1 MTVLVTCGH
10 TRAGL
15 ATVRGL
21 GRAGVA
27 VAVGAPH
34 RPALAMWSRYA
45 TTTLLLPEAASEAR
59 RFASVVVEEVT
70 GRAADGALASTDAAV
85 WALSRWR
92 HGLPHRALSML
103 PPHDAVVVALDRLAL
118 RDRARSLGVDCV
130 PMIRIKGTADVEPAL
145 LQVQQEHATRDGRVA
160 ALVRPIVPAFER
172 EDGTTRIVTAI
183 PIDNVGA
190 LRRLLY
196 ERDDLVSGCLIEPRP
211 PGDYL
216 GYGAVCRHGE
226 VVAEIFQQRL
236 RERGDL
242 SGVSTLACTIPV
254 DEDMR
259 QAGRALL
266 KGLKFNG
273 PCLVEFTRG
282 DDGAVRLVNLIPR
295 LWGSL
300 GLAALAGVNVPWLTL
315 RVARGD
321 DVVPGLV
328 ARPGHVW
335 RWVVGDIEVL
345 AQRLGRLVSRV
356 EGRGVIRRRA
366 ESLREL
372 LDVRDIW
379 RARPDVFELDD
390 PLPSTLELKQRL
402 EEVRANVGR

>member
-1 MTVLVTCGH
+1 
-10 TRAGL
+10 
-15 ATVRGL
+15 
-21 GRAGVA
+21 
-27 VAVGAPH
+27 
-34 RPALAMWSRYA
+34 MWSRYA
-45 TTTLLLPEAASEAR
+45 TTTLLVPEASLEAR

-70 GRAADGALASTDAAV
+70 GRAADGALASTDAAL

-103 PPHDAVVVALDRLAL
+103 PPHDAVVVALDRVAL
-118 RDRARSLGVDCV
+118 RERARILDVACV
-130 PMIRIKGTADVEPAL
+130 PMFRIEGSSDVEPAL
-145 LQVQQEHATRDGRVA
+145 LKLQQDHATADGRLA
-160 ALVRPIVPAFER
+160 ALVRPIVPSFER
-172 EDGTTRIVTAI
+172 EDGTRRVVTAI
-183 PIDNVGA
+183 PVESLGE

-196 ERDDLVSGCLIEPRP
+196 DREELVDGGCLIEPRP

-226 VVAEIFQQRL
+226 VIAEVFQERL

-242 SGVSTLACTIPV
+242 SGVSTLAQTIPV
-254 DEDMR
+254 DDAMR
-259 QAGRALL
+259 AAGRTLL

-282 DDGAVRLVNLIPR
+282 DDGVVRLVNLIPR

-315 RVARGD
+315 RLARGD
-321 DVVPGLV
+321 DVAPGLV
-328 ARPGHVW
+328 ARPGQVW
-335 RWVVGDIEVL
+335 RWVVGDLEVL

-366 ESLREL
+366 ESIREL
-372 LDVRDIW
+372 LDVRAVW

-390 PLPSTLELKQRL
+390 PLPSTLELQQRL
-402 EEVRANVGR
+402 EEARGIFRR